1 MRKQYFSIHGKNMGA
16 KYNEE
21 SKIFEIQDEIILKI
35 DHVKYKMLEYH
46 FHIPGE
52 HQIHSRDYQSEVHYV
67 FVELDC
73 DDSQDSVALNCE
85 DSQDCKESKESQKF
99 KCPDVCGGKF
109 HFGDISGNILV
120 IGRVIKPTERK
131 TDIHHIQV
139 AIPERYFEYD
149 GTLTT
154 GKFSPV
160 RWIVG
165 CNSIHMNICE
175 IEPYHK
181 PARPLQQL
189 DGRIILHVD

>member
-1 MRKQYFSIHGKNMGA
+1 MAAYQSPICLDRGNIRARKQGICIEGENTGA

-21 SKIFEIQDEIILKI
+21 SKIFEIQDDIILQI
-35 DHVKYKMLEYH
+35 DSIQYKMLEYH

-52 HQIHSRDYQSEVHYV
+52 HKVHGDIHKSEIHYV
-67 FVELDC
+67 FVELN
-73 DDSQDSVALNCE
+73 SQDSNIYE
-85 DSQDCKESKESQKF
+85 
-99 KCPDVCGGKF
+99 CPDVCGCNF

-120 IGRVIKPTERK
+120 IGRIIKPSDRK
-131 TDIHHIQV
+131 TDVYNVQV
-139 AIPERYFEYD
+139 DIPNKFFEYD

-154 GKFSPV
+154 GNYSPV

-181 PARPLQQL
+181 PARPLQPL
-189 DGRIILHVD
+189 DGRIILHTD